1 MKKFILF
8 TALAL
13 ALPLQALDTYKAKFG
28 SKLRLDGDSSVHK
41 WKAES
46 RLVGGSF
53 SVDTAALSK
62 PGSVEAKAEV
72 KIPVRQIKSGKKKM
86 DEVMH
91 GETCFNVKKY
101 PLIVFTLNR
110 LEVKQARGSLSL
122 CQAGGS
128 ITIHGVTKPLDMSIT
143 IARAGSKLTV
153 KGVKTLKMSD
163 FKISPPSPQLPTG
176 KIVTKDEVKITFE
189 WVTGK

>member
-1 MKKFILF
+1 MEKIILF
-8 TALAL
+8 TILSL
-13 ALPLQALDTYKAKFG
+13 GLPIQALDTYKAKFG
-28 SKLRLDGDSSVHK
+28 SKLRLDGDSGVHK

-53 SVDTAALSK
+53 TVDTAALAK

-91 GETCFNVKKY
+91 GEKCFNIKKY
-101 PLIVFTLNR
+101 PLIVFTLNS
-110 LEVKQARGSLSL
+110 LEVKKARGSLSL

-128 ITIHGVTKPLDMSIT
+128 ITIHGVTKPLDMPVT

-163 FKISPPSPQLPTG
+163 FKIIPPSPQLPTG

>member
-1 MKKFILF
+1 MKKIIL
-8 TALAL
+8 TLLAF
-13 ALPLQALDTYKAKFG
+13 ALPATADVYKAKFG

-46 RLVGGSF
+46 RLIGGTF
-53 SVDTAALSK
+53 TVDAAALSK
-62 PGSVEAKAEV
+62 PGTITARGEI

-91 GETCFNVKKY
+91 GVKCFDIKKY
-101 PLIVFTLNR
+101 PMIIFALSG
-110 LEVKQARGSLSL
+110 LEVKEVRGSISRCQARGEIS
-122 CQAGGS
+122 
-128 ITIHGVTKPLDMSIT
+128 IHGVKKLLNMPVT

-153 KGVKTLKMSD
+153 KGVTTLKMSD
-163 FKISPPSPQLPTG
+163 FKIAPPTPQLPTG

>member
-28 SKLRLDGDSSVHK
+28 SKLRLDGDSGVHK

-128 ITIHGVTKPLDMSIT
+128 ITIHGVTKPLDMSVTIT
-143 IARAGSKLTV
+143 RAGNKLTV

-163 FKISPPSPQLPTG
+163 FKITPPSPQLPSG
-176 KIVTKDEVKITFE
+176 KIETKDEVKITFE

>member
-1 MKKFILF
+1 MKKIILF
-8 TALAL
+8 TILAL
-13 ALPLQALDTYKAKFG
+13 GMSVQALDTYKAKFG

-53 SVDTAALSK
+53 TVDTAALTK

-91 GETCFNVKKY
+91 GEKCFNIKKH
-101 PLIVFTLNR
+101 PFIVFTLNS

-122 CQAGGS
+122 CQAGGT
-128 ITIHGVTKPLDMSIT
+128 ITIHGVTKPLDMPVT

-163 FKISPPSPQLPTG
+163 FKITPPSPQLPTG

>member
-1 MKKFILF
+1 MKKL
-8 TALAL
+8 TLLTLLAL
-13 ALPLQALDTYKAKFG
+13 ALPATADVYKAKFG

-46 RLVGGSF
+46 RLIGGSF
-53 SVDTAALSK
+53 TVDAAALAK
-62 PGSVEAKAEV
+62 PGIVAAKGEV

-91 GETCFNVKKY
+91 GAKCFDVKKY
-101 PLIVFTLNR
+101 PLIVFTLNE
-110 LEVKQARGSLSL
+110 LEVKKARGSLSL
-122 CQAGGS
+122 CEAKGS
-128 ITIHGVTKPLDMSIT
+128 ITIHGVTRRLDMPVT
-143 IARAGSKLTV
+143 IARAGTKLTV

-163 FKISPPSPQLPTG
+163 FKITPPSPQLPAG

>member
-1 MKKFILF
+1 MKKIILL
-8 TALAL
+8 TALSL

-53 SVDTAALSK
+53 SVDTAALAK

-86 DEVMH
+86 DEIMH
-91 GETCFNVKKY
+91 GEKCFDAKKF
-101 PLIVFTLNR
+101 PLIVFVLDK
-110 LEVKQARGSLSL
+110 LEVKKARGNLSACQARGH
-122 CQAGGS
+122 
-128 ITIHGVTKPLDMSIT
+128 ITIHGVKKPLDMAIT

-153 KGVKTLKMSD
+153 KGVQTLKMSD
-163 FKISPPSPQLPTG
+163 FKITPPSPQLPSG
-176 KIVTKDEVKITFE
+176 KIETKDEVKITFE

>member
-1 MKKFILF
+1 MKKIILL
-8 TALAL
+8 TVLVL
-13 ALPLQALDTYKAKFG
+13 ALPLEALDTYKAKFG

-53 SVDTAALSK
+53 SIDTAALGK
-62 PGSVEAKAEV
+62 PGMVEAKADV

-110 LEVKQARGSLSL
+110 LEVKQARGNLSL

-128 ITIHGVTKPLDMSIT
+128 ITIHGVTQPLDMSVT
-143 IARAGSKLTV
+143 IARAGEKLTV
-153 KGVKTLKMSD
+153 KGIKTLKMSD
-163 FKISPPSPQLPTG
+163 FKITPPSPQLPSG
-176 KIVTKDEVKITFE
+176 KIETKDEVKVTFE

>member
-1 MKKFILF
+1 MKTLIPILL
-8 TALAL
+8 LAL
-13 ALPLQALDTYKAKFG
+13 ALPASADVYKAKFG

-46 RLVGGSF
+46 RLIGGSF
-53 SVDTAALSK
+53 TIDPAALAK
-62 PGSVEAKAEV
+62 PGTITAKAEV

-91 GETCFNVKKY
+91 GEKCFDVKKY
-101 PLIVFTLNR
+101 PMIIFALNG

-122 CQAGGS
+122 CQAKGS
-128 ITIHGVTKPLDMSIT
+128 ITIHGVKKPLTMPVT

-153 KGVKTLKMSD
+153 KGVTTLKMSD
-163 FKISPPSPQLPTG
+163 FKIVPPAPQLPTG
-176 KIVTKDEVKITFE
+176 KIVTKNEVKVTFE

>member
-1 MKKFILF
+1 MKKIILL
-8 TALAL
+8 TVLAL
-13 ALPLQALDTYKAKFG
+13 ALPLEALDTYKAKFG

-72 KIPVRQIKSGKKKM
+72 EIPVRQIKSGKKKM

-128 ITIHGVTKPLDMSIT
+128 ITIHGVTKPLDMSVT
-143 IARAGSKLTV
+143 IARAGKKLTV

-163 FKISPPSPQLPTG
+163 FKITPPSPQLPSG
-176 KIVTKDEVKITFE
+176 KIETKDEVKITFE
-189 WVTGK
+189 WITGK

>member
-1 MKKFILF
+1 MKKTILLI
-8 TALAL
+8 ALFL
-13 ALPLQALDTYKAKFG
+13 VLPVEALDTYKAKFG

-53 SVDTAALSK
+53 TVDTAALAK
-62 PGSVEAKAEV
+62 PGSVEAKADV

-91 GETCFNVKKY
+91 GEKCFNVKKY
-101 PLIVFTLNR
+101 PLIEFTLNS

-122 CQAGGS
+122 CQARGS

-163 FKISPPSPQLPTG
+163 FKIPPPSPQLPTG

-189 WVTGK
+189 WVVAK

>member
-1 MKKFILF
+1 MKKIILF
-8 TALAL
+8 TILAL
-13 ALPLQALDTYKAKFG
+13 GMSVQALDTYKAKFG

-53 SVDTAALSK
+53 TVDTAALAK

-91 GETCFNVKKY
+91 GEKCFNIKKY
-101 PLIVFTLNR
+101 PFIVFALNS

-122 CQAGGS
+122 CQAGGT
-128 ITIHGVTKPLDMSIT
+128 ITIHGVTKPLDMPVT

-163 FKISPPSPQLPTG
+163 FKITPPSPQLPTG